1 MMTLVIVELL
11 FIKFKLT
18 VLAATLVQSIKST
31 CKEEVVGLEFC
42 LFEQA
47 TDELLDPQTLVTSS
61 SKYKVFSPF
70 PH

>member
-11 FIKFKLT
+11 FIKFESI
-18 VLAATLVQSIKST
+18 VLAPTLVQSIKST

-42 LFEQA
+42 LFVQA
-47 TDELLDPQTLVTSS
+47 TDELFDPQTLVTSS
-61 SKYKVFSPF
+61 SKYEEFSPF